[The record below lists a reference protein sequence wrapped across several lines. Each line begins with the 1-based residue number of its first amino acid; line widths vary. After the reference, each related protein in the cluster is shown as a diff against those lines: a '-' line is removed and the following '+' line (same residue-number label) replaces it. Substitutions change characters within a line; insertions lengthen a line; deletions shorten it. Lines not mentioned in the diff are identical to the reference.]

1 MIFGDWGLEVN
12 IFFENNPKGK
22 DKKSIL
28 KISKCVYISIKEI
41 KINITNLIILLYL
54 M

>member
-1 MIFGDWGLEVN
+1 MIFGDWVLEVN

-22 DKKSIL
+22 DKKSI
-28 KISKCVYISIKEI
+28 
-41 KINITNLIILLYL
+41 KINIINLIILLYL